1 MYFLIIMLGMALRA
15 PQDEPQ
21 DMYFNHLNIS
31 LGINYKYNGL
41 LYHNIDRVWVVTK
54 VILPKLEDISF
65 PDVKFDADCSFVN
78 KICNANPSVKTIIQ
92 SMCKSMKSLITLI
105 KQKEKFYEMA
115 IQSILKEEIPRSLH
129 GKVSSQ
135 LGSSNQDPVSA
146 GQRFLHS
153 TKGEMPM
160 PVRRKKAIT
169 AFIPAIASLA
179 KIAVESLSTF
189 LQQKRNKAMSQGLNA
204 IRNDQSLAWNSLKQ
218 LKNDFLLYG
227 KFNVA
232 KLQDIV

>member
-1 MYFLIIMLGMALRA
+1 MYFLIIMLGMALGA
-15 PQDEPQ
+15 PQGDPQ

-41 LYHNIDRVWVVTK
+41 LYHNIVRVWVVTK
-54 VILPKLEDISF
+54 VILLKLEDISF
-65 PDVKFDADCSFVN
+65 PDVQFNADCSFVN
-78 KICNANPSVKTIIQ
+78 KIHNAPPSVKTIIQ
-92 SMCKSMKSLITLI
+92 SMCKSMKPLITLI

-129 GKVSSQ
+129 GKGNSQ

-160 PVRRKKAIT
+160 PVHRKKAIA
-169 AFIPAIASLA
+169 AFLPALASLA

-189 LQQKRNKAMSQGLNA
+189 LQ
-204 IRNDQSLAWNSLKQ
+204 
-218 LKNDFLLYG
+218 
-227 KFNVA
+227 
-232 KLQDIV
+232 

>member
-1 MYFLIIMLGMALRA
+1 MLGMALGA

-41 LYHNIDRVWVVTK
+41 LYHNIDRVWVITK
-54 VILPKLEDISF
+54 VVLPQLEDITF
-65 PDVKFDADCSFVN
+65 PYVKFDTDCSFVN
-78 KICNANPSVKTIIQ
+78 KICDANPSVKTIIQ
-92 SMCKSMKSLITLI
+92 SMCKSMKPLITLI

-115 IQSILKEEIPRSLH
+115 IHSILKEEILWCLH
-129 GKVSSQ
+129 GEVSSQ

-146 GQRFLHS
+146 GQRFSCS

-160 PVRRKKAIT
+160 HVCRKKAIT
-169 AFIPAIASLA
+169 AFIPAIAGIA

-189 LQQKRNKAMSQGLNA
+189 LQ
-204 IRNDQSLAWNSLKQ
+204 
-218 LKNDFLLYG
+218 
-227 KFNVA
+227 
-232 KLQDIV
+232 

>member
-54 VILPKLEDISF
+54 VILPKLEDITF
-65 PDVKFDADCSFVN
+65 PDVKFNVDCSFVN
-78 KICNANPSVKTIIQ
+78 KIRGAAPSVKMIIQ
-92 SMCKSMKSLITLI
+92 SMCKSMKPLITLI

-115 IQSILKEEIPRSLH
+115 IQSILKEEIPWSLH

-135 LGSSNQDPVSA
+135 LGHSNQDPVSA
-146 GQRFLHS
+146 GQRFS
-153 TKGEMPM
+153 CSAKGEMPM
-160 PVRRKKAIT
+160 PVHRKKAIS
-169 AFIPAIASLA
+169 AFIPAIAGLA
-179 KIAVESLSTF
+179 KIAVKSLSTF
-189 LQQKRNKAMSQGLNA
+189 LQ
-204 IRNDQSLAWNSLKQ
+204 
-218 LKNDFLLYG
+218 
-227 KFNVA
+227 
-232 KLQDIV
+232 

>member
-1 MYFLIIMLGMALRA
+1 MALGA

-54 VILPKLEDISF
+54 VILPKLEDITF
-65 PDVKFDADCSFVN
+65 PDVKFNADCSFVN
-78 KICNANPSVKTIIQ
+78 KIRGAAPPVKTIIQ
-92 SMCKSMKSLITLI
+92 SMCKSMKPLITLI

-135 LGSSNQDPVSA
+135 LGRSNQDPVSA
-146 GQRFLHS
+146 GQRILCS
-153 TKGEMPM
+153 TKREMPM
-160 PVRRKKAIT
+160 PVCRKKAIS

-189 LQQKRNKAMSQGLNA
+189 LQ
-204 IRNDQSLAWNSLKQ
+204 
-218 LKNDFLLYG
+218 
-227 KFNVA
+227 
-232 KLQDIV
+232 

>member
-1 MYFLIIMLGMALRA
+1 MYFLIIMLGMALGA
-15 PQDEPQ
+15 PQDKPQ

-54 VILPKLEDISF
+54 VILPKLEDITF

-78 KICNANPSVKTIIQ
+78 KIRDANPSVKTIIQ
-92 SMCKSMKSLITLI
+92 SMCKSMKPLITLI

-115 IQSILKEEIPRSLH
+115 IQSILKEEIPWSLC
-129 GKVSSQ
+129 GKVNSH
-135 LGSSNQDPVSA
+135 LGCSNQDPVSA
-146 GQRFLHS
+146 GQRFS
-153 TKGEMPM
+153 CSPKGEMPM

-189 LQQKRNKAMSQGLNA
+189 LQ
-204 IRNDQSLAWNSLKQ
+204 
-218 LKNDFLLYG
+218 
-227 KFNVA
+227 
-232 KLQDIV
+232 